1 VRNIKRLRDVDDI
14 VGEFAAFE
22 YIEHAKISG
31 MNMGEGIAE
40 IDLQAPDDLYESI
53 LIEIVGEEIKGKDH
67 LLALM
72 QEFTHAKKEYDQ
84 ISGALQMVKQTG
96 YGIAALF
103 NKDIGIDELEIIQLG
118 LCF

>member
-1 VRNIKRLRDVDDI
+1 
-14 VGEFAAFE
+14 AFE

-53 LIEIVGEEIKGKDH
+53 LIEIDGEEIKGKDH

-84 ISGALQMVKQTG
+84 ISGALQMVNQTG
-96 YGIAALF
+96 YGIAAPSITDMESDEPEIV
-103 NKDIGIDELEIIQLG
+103 KQGSGWEVRWKAVAGAIDM
-118 LCF
+118 